1 MQNKSCGK
9 FDLAHWNIIYQTFK
23 VQRSGQFEKSA
34 HWEESMIANATTAPS
49 ATPSNSFRWMQL
61 IIGVVC
67 MAMIANLQYGW
78 TYFVA
83 PMAKAN
89 SWDVAGIQIAFSIFV
104 ALETWLTPLEG
115 WIVDSLG
122 PRGPRLMVAAGGIL
136 VAIGWLINA
145 KAGSLQAL
153 YGGAVVSGIGAGA
166 IYATCVG
173 NAVKWF
179 PDRRGLAVGLTA
191 AGFGA
196 GAAVTV
202 IPIQMMIASI
212 GYADTFF
219 WFALGQGAI
228 IFVLAWFLRPPLP
241 GEVASGSA
249 VKVLQS
255 KTSSTPGQM
264 LSSPVFWLLYVMF
277 ILVSASGLMV
287 TAQIA
292 LIAKDFGVAQTVVL
306 FGFTT
311 LIVAGVIDNLAN
323 GGARPFFG
331 WVSDQIGREYT
342 MAIAFSA
349 GGVAYWLLGTAGT
362 TPWTFVI
369 CAALIFFTWGEIFS
383 LFPST
388 CTDMFGPKYATTN
401 TSLLYTAKGLAAFV
415 VPLANILKAYTGNW
429 HAVFAAASIMNFI
442 VVLMALFIVRPMR
455 ISISAKENKSAVGQP
470 AE

>member
-1 MQNKSCGK
+1 
-9 FDLAHWNIIYQTFK
+9 
-23 VQRSGQFEKSA
+23 
-34 HWEESMIANATTAPS
+34 
-49 ATPSNSFRWMQL
+49 
-61 IIGVVC
+61 
-67 MAMIANLQYGW
+67 
-78 TYFVA
+78 
-83 PMAKAN
+83 
-89 SWDVAGIQIAFSIFV
+89 
-104 ALETWLTPLEG
+104 
-115 WIVDSLG
+115 
-122 PRGPRLMVAAGGIL
+122 MVAAGGIF
-136 VAIGWLINA
+136 VALGWLINA
-145 KAGSLQAL
+145 WAGSLEML
-153 YGGAVVSGIGAGA
+153 YLGAVISGVGAGG

-179 PDRRGLAVGLTA
+179 PDRRGLAVGITA

-219 WFALGQGAI
+219 WFALGQGST
-228 IFVLAWFLRPPLP
+228 IFVLSWLLRSPMP
-241 GEVASGSA
+241 GEVPSGSA

-264 LSSPVFWLLYVMF
+264 LRSPVFWLLYLMF
-277 ILVSASGLMV
+277 VLVSASGLMV
-287 TAQIA
+287 AAQIA
-292 LIAKDFGVAQTVVL
+292 LIAKDYGVAQTVVL
-306 FGFTT
+306 FGATT
-311 LIVAGVIDNLAN
+311 LIVSGVIDNLAN

-342 MAIAFSA
+342 MAIAFTA
-349 GGVAYWLLGTAGT
+349 GGLAYWLLGTAGT

-401 TSLLYTAKGLAAFV
+401 TSLLYTAKGLSAFV
-415 VPLANILKAYTGNW
+415 VPLANVLKNYTGSW
-429 HAVFAAASIMNFI
+429 HGVFAVAAIMNFI
-442 VVLMALFIVRPMR
+442 VVGLALFVVKPMR
-455 ISISAKENKSAVGQP
+455 LSIIASENKDGRAVGQP

>member
-1 MQNKSCGK
+1 MV
-9 FDLAHWNIIYQTFK
+9 A
-23 VQRSGQFEKSA
+23 SA
-34 HWEESMIANATTAPS
+34 AAPS
-49 ATPSNSFRWMQL
+49 SQAPSNGYRWMQL

-78 TYFVA
+78 TYFVG
-83 PMAKAN
+83 PMAKAH
-89 SWDVAGIQIAFSIFV
+89 SWDVGAIQVAFSIFV

-122 PRGPRLMVAAGGIL
+122 PLRGPRLMVAAGGVF
-136 VAIGWLINA
+136 VALGWLINA
-145 KAGSLQAL
+145 KAGSLEML
-153 YGGAVVSGIGAGA
+153 YVGAIVSGIGAGG

-179 PDRRGLAVGLTA
+179 PDRRGLAVGFTA

-219 WFALGQGAI
+219 WFAWGQGGI
-228 IFVLAWFLRPPLP
+228 IFILAWLLRSPLP
-241 GEVASGSA
+241 SEVPPASA

-264 LSSPVFWLLYVMF
+264 LASPIFWLLYVMF
-277 ILVSASGLMV
+277 VLVSASGLMV
-287 TAQIA
+287 AAQIA
-292 LIAKDFGVAQTVVL
+292 VIAKDYGVGQTVLL
-306 FGFTT
+306 FGAST

-342 MAIAFSA
+342 MAIAFTA
-349 GGVAYWLLGTAGT
+349 GGLAYWLLGTAGT

-401 TSLLYTAKGLAAFV
+401 TSLLYTAKGLSAFV
-415 VPLANILKAYTGNW
+415 VPLANVMKNYTGSW
-429 HAVFAAASIMNFI
+429 HAVFAIAAIMNFI
-442 VVLMALFIVRPMR
+442 VVAMALFVVRPMR
-455 ISISAKENKSAVGQP
+455 LSIRASQDKSTVGQP

>member
-1 MQNKSCGK
+1 
-9 FDLAHWNIIYQTFK
+9 
-23 VQRSGQFEKSA
+23 
-34 HWEESMIANATTAPS
+34 MIASAATEPTQV
-49 ATPSNSFRWMQL
+49 PSNGFRWMQL
-61 IIGVVC
+61 IVGVVC

-78 TYFVA
+78 TYFVG
-83 PMAKAN
+83 PMAKAHA
-89 SWDVAGIQIAFSIFV
+89 WDVGGIQVAFSIFV
-104 ALETWLTPLEG
+104 ALETWLTPVEG
-115 WIVDSLG
+115 WIVDTLG
-122 PRGPRLMVAAGGIL
+122 PQRGPKLMVAAGGIF
-136 VAIGWLINA
+136 VALGWLINA
-145 KAGSLQAL
+145 WAGSLEML
-153 YGGAVVSGIGAGA
+153 YLGAVISGVGAGG

-202 IPIQMMIASI
+202 IPIQMMIAAI

-219 WFALGQGAI
+219 WFAWGQGGI
-228 IFVLAWFLRPPLP
+228 IFVVAWLLRSPLP
-241 GEVASGSA
+241 GEVPSAST

-264 LSSPVFWLLYVMF
+264 LASPIFWLLYLMF
-277 ILVSASGLMV
+277 VLVSASGLMV
-287 TAQIA
+287 AAQIA
-292 LIAKDFGVAQTVVL
+292 LIAKDYGVAQTVVL
-306 FGFTT
+306 FGATT

-342 MAIAFSA
+342 MAIAFMA
-349 GGVAYWLLGTAGT
+349 GGLAYWLLGTAGT

-401 TSLLYTAKGLAAFV
+401 TSLLYTAKGLSAFG
-415 VPLANILKAYTGNW
+415 VPLANVLKNYSGGW
-429 HAVFAAASIMNFI
+429 HTVFGVAAIMNFI
-442 VVLMALFIVRPMR
+442 VVALALLVVRPMR
-455 ISISAKENKSAVGQP
+455 LSISAAESDVDAVVGQA

>member
-1 MQNKSCGK
+1 MVS
-9 FDLAHWNIIYQTFK
+9 FK
-23 VQRSGQFEKSA
+23 KARIRGEA
-34 HWEESMIANATTAPS
+34 MITNATTATNP
-49 ATPSNSFRWMQL
+49 ATSNSFRWMQL

-89 SWDVAGIQIAFSIFV
+89 SWDIAGIQVAFSIFV

-122 PRGPRLMVAAGGIL
+122 PDRGPKLMVAAGGVL

-145 KAGSLQAL
+145 EAGSLSAL
-153 YGGAVVSGIGAGA
+153 YVGAVVSGIGAGG

-219 WFALGQGAI
+219 WFALGQGSF
-228 IFVLAWFLRPPLP
+228 IFVLAWFLRSPHS
-241 GEVASGSA
+241 GEVPTGPA

-255 KTSSTPGQM
+255 KTSSTPSQM

-277 ILVSASGLMV
+277 VLVSASGLMV

-292 LIAKDFGVAQTVVL
+292 LIAKDYGVAQSVIL
-306 FGFTT
+306 FGATT

-342 MAIAFSA
+342 MAIAFTA
-349 GGVAYWLLGTAGT
+349 GGLAYWLLGTAGT

-401 TSLLYTAKGLAAFV
+401 TSLLYTAKGLSAFV
-415 VPLANILKAYTGNW
+415 VPLANVLKGYTGNW
-429 HAVFAAASIMNFI
+429 HAVFGVAAVMNFV
-442 VVLMALFIVRPMR
+442 VVLMALFVVRPMR
-455 ISISAKENKSAVGQP
+455 LSISALENKSAVGQP

>member
-1 MQNKSCGK
+1 MTIS
-9 FDLAHWNIIYQTFK
+9 
-23 VQRSGQFEKSA
+23 
-34 HWEESMIANATTAPS
+34 TTAAPPS
-49 ATPSNSFRWMQL
+49 GGFRWVQL

-78 TYFVA
+78 TYFVG
-83 PMAKAN
+83 PMAKAH
-89 SWDVAGIQIAFSIFV
+89 SWDIGSIQVAFSIFV
-104 ALETWLTPLEG
+104 ALETWLTPVEG

-122 PRGPRLMVAAGGIL
+122 PQRGPKLMVAAGGVF

-145 KAGSLQAL
+145 KAGSLEML
-153 YGGAVVSGIGAGA
+153 YLGAVISGVGAGG

-179 PDRRGLAVGLTA
+179 PDRRGLAVGFTA

-219 WFALGQGAI
+219 WFALGQGGI
-228 IFVLAWFLRPPLP
+228 IFIVAWFLRSPEP
-241 GEVASGSA
+241 GEVPSASA
-249 VKVLQS
+249 VKVLQA

-264 LSSPVFWLLYVMF
+264 LTSPIFWVLYIMF
-277 ILVSASGLMV
+277 VLVSASGLMV
-287 TAQIA
+287 AAQIA
-292 LIAKDFGVAQTVVL
+292 LIAKDYGVAQTVVL
-306 FGFTT
+306 FGATT
-311 LIVAGVIDNLAN
+311 LIVSGVIDNLAN

-342 MAIAFSA
+342 MAIAFAA

-401 TSLLYTAKGLAAFV
+401 TSLLYTAKGVSAFI
-415 VPLANILKAYTGNW
+415 VPLANVLKTYSGNW
-429 HAVFAAASIMNFI
+429 HAVFAVAAVMNFI
-442 VVLMALFIVRPMR
+442 VVALALFVVRPLR
-455 ISISAKENKSAVGQP
+455 HDASESKRESTVRQP

>member
-1 MQNKSCGK
+1 MSTTSQAAG
-9 FDLAHWNIIYQTFK
+9 
-23 VQRSGQFEKSA
+23 SA
-34 HWEESMIANATTAPS
+34 AV
-49 ATPSNSFRWMQL
+49 SNGFRWTQL

-78 TYFVA
+78 TYFVG

-89 SWDVAGIQIAFSIFV
+89 SWDVAGIQVAFSIFV
-104 ALETWLTPLEG
+104 ALETWLTPVEG

-122 PRGPRLMVAAGGIL
+122 QRGPKLVVAIGGIL
-136 VAIGWLINA
+136 AALGWLINS
-145 KAGSLQAL
+145 KATTLEML
-153 YGGAVVSGIGAGA
+153 YVGATVSGIGAGA

-202 IPIQMMIASI
+202 IPIQKMIESI

-219 WFALGQGAI
+219 WFAIFQGVTV
-228 IFVLAWFLRPPLP
+228 FVLAWVLRPPLP
-241 GEVASGSA
+241 GEVPSGSA

-264 LSSPVFWLLYVMF
+264 LKSPVFWLLYLMF
-277 ILVSASGLMV
+277 VLVSASGLMV
-287 TAQIA
+287 AAQIA
-292 LIAKDFGVAQTVVL
+292 LIAKDYGVASTVVL
-306 FGFTT
+306 FGATT
-311 LIVAGVIDNLAN
+311 LIVSGVIDNLAN

-342 MAIAFSA
+342 MAIAFTA
-349 GGVAYWLLGTAGT
+349 GGIAYWLLGSFGT

-401 TSLLYTAKGLAAFV
+401 TALLYTAKGLSAFV
-415 VPLANILKAYTGNW
+415 VPLANVLKSQTGSW
-429 HAVFAAASIMNFI
+429 HAVFIVAAIMNFV
-442 VVLMALFIVRPMR
+442 VVLLALFVVRPWR
-455 ISISAKENKSAVGQP
+455 ISISQAEDSRGAIGQP

>member
-1 MQNKSCGK
+1 MVFN
-9 FDLAHWNIIYQTFK
+9 T
-23 VQRSGQFEKSA
+23 
-34 HWEESMIANATTAPS
+34 NATATSIPS
-49 ATPSNSFRWMQL
+49 SNGFRWMQL

-89 SWDVAGIQIAFSIFV
+89 SWDVAGIQVAFSIFV

-115 WIVDSLG
+115 WIVDTLG
-122 PRGPRLMVAAGGIL
+122 QRGPKLMVAAGGVF
-136 VAIGWLINA
+136 VALGWLINA
-145 KAGSLQAL
+145 KAGSLEAL
-153 YGGAVVSGIGAGA
+153 YLGAVISGIGAGG

-202 IPIQMMIASI
+202 IPIQKMIASV

-219 WFALGQGAI
+219 WFAVGQGAI
-228 IFVLAWFLRPPLP
+228 IFAVAWFLRPPLP

-255 KTSSTPGQM
+255 RTSSTPGQM
-264 LSSPVFWLLYVMF
+264 LASPVFWLLYVMF
-277 ILVSASGLMV
+277 VLVSASGLMV

-292 LIAKDFGVAQTVVL
+292 LIAKDYGVAQTVIL
-306 FGFTT
+306 FGAST

-331 WVSDQIGREYT
+331 WMSDQIGREYT
-342 MAIAFSA
+342 MAIAFCA
-349 GGVAYWLLGTAGT
+349 GGLAYWLLGSAGT

-401 TSLLYTAKGLAAFV
+401 TSLLYTAKGVSAFA
-415 VPLANILKAYTGNW
+415 VPLANILKNYTGDW
-429 HAVFAAASIMNFI
+429 HAVFAAAAVMNF
-442 VVLMALFIVRPMR
+442 VVVAMALFVVRPMR
-455 ISISAKENKSAVGQP
+455 LSIRASEDKAVGQL

>member
-1 MQNKSCGK
+1 MVAS
-9 FDLAHWNIIYQTFK
+9 T
-23 VQRSGQFEKSA
+23 
-34 HWEESMIANATTAPS
+34 NAAAPTAAPS
-49 ATPSNSFRWMQL
+49 NGYRWMQL
-61 IIGVVC
+61 IIGVIC

-78 TYFVA
+78 TYFVN
-83 PMAKAN
+83 PMAKAH
-89 SWDVAGIQIAFSIFV
+89 SWDVGSIQVAFSIFV
-104 ALETWLTPLEG
+104 ALETWLTPVEG

-122 PRGPRLMVAAGGIL
+122 PRRGPSLMVAAGGVM

-145 KAGSLQAL
+145 WAGSLAML
-153 YGGAVVSGIGAGA
+153 YFGSVVSGIGAGG

-202 IPIQMMIASI
+202 IPIQRMIASI

-219 WFALGQGAI
+219 WFALGQGGV
-228 IFVLAWFLRPPLP
+228 IFVLAWLLRSPEPN
-241 GEVASGSA
+241 EVPSAGA

-255 KTSSTPGQM
+255 KFSSTPTEM
-264 LSSPVFWLLYVMF
+264 LASPIFWLLYVMF
-277 ILVSASGLMV
+277 VLVSASGLMV
-287 TAQIA
+287 AAQIA
-292 LIAKDFGVAQTVVL
+292 VIAKDYGVGDVIVLGATVL
-306 FGFTT
+306 T
-311 LIVAGVIDNLAN
+311 VAGIIDNLAN

-342 MAIAFSA
+342 MAIAFTA
-349 GGVAYWLLGTAGT
+349 GGLAYWLLGTAGT
-362 TPWTFVI
+362 TPWTFII

-401 TSLLYTAKGLAAFV
+401 TSLLYTAKGLSAFV
-415 VPLANILKAYTGNW
+415 VPLANVLKSYSGSW
-429 HAVFAAASIMNFI
+429 HSVFAVAAIMNFI
-442 VVLMALFIVRPMR
+442 VVGLALFVVRPMR
-455 ISISAKENKSAVGQP
+455 ISISASQEKKSAIGQP

>member
-1 MQNKSCGK
+1 MTATAAGG
-9 FDLAHWNIIYQTFK
+9 
-23 VQRSGQFEKSA
+23 SGQR
-34 HWEESMIANATTAPS
+34 PS
-49 ATPSNSFRWMQL
+49 DGFRWTQL
-61 IIGVVC
+61 IIGIIC

-78 TYFVA
+78 TYFVG

-89 SWDVAGIQIAFSIFV
+89 AWSTGSIQVAFSIFV
-104 ALETWLTPLEG
+104 ALETWLTPIEG

-122 PRGPRLMVAAGGIL
+122 PRGPKFMVAAGGIF

-145 KAGSLQAL
+145 KAGSIEAL
-153 YGGAVVSGIGAGA
+153 YAGAVVSGIGAGA

-202 IPIQMMIASI
+202 IPIQRMIASV
-212 GYADTFF
+212 GYSDTFF
-219 WFALGQGAI
+219 WFAIVQGGI
-228 IFVLAWFLRPPLP
+228 VFVLAWLLRSPLA
-241 GEVASGSA
+241 GEVPSANA
-249 VKVLQS
+249 VKVQQARH
-255 KTSSTPGQM
+255 SSTPGQM

-277 ILVSASGLMV
+277 VMVSASGLMV

-292 LIAKDFGVAQTVVL
+292 LIAKDYGVSETVML
-306 FGFTT
+306 FGMTT
-311 LIVAGVIDNLAN
+311 LILSGLIDNVAN
-323 GGARPFFG
+323 GAARPFFG
-331 WVSDQIGREYT
+331 WVSDQIGREAT
-342 MAIAFSA
+342 MAIAFTA
-349 GGVAYWLLGTAGT
+349 GGVAYWLLGVAGT

-388 CTDMFGPKYATTN
+388 CTDIFGSKYATTN
-401 TSLLYTAKGLAAFV
+401 TSLLYTAKGLSAFV
-415 VPLANILKAYTGNW
+415 VPLANVLKTQTGSW
-429 HAVFAAASIMNFI
+429 HSVFVAASIMNF
-442 VVLMALFIVRPMR
+442 VVVGLALFAVRPLR
-455 ISISAKENKSAVGQP
+455 QSLTASENKNTVGQA

>member
-1 MQNKSCGK
+1 
-9 FDLAHWNIIYQTFK
+9 
-23 VQRSGQFEKSA
+23 
-34 HWEESMIANATTAPS
+34 MIANAATAPS
-49 ATPSNSFRWMQL
+49 QAPSNSYRWMQL

-78 TYFVA
+78 TYFVS
-83 PMAKAN
+83 PMSKAH
-89 SWDVAGIQIAFSIFV
+89 SWDVGSIQLAFSIFV
-104 ALETWLTPLEG
+104 ALETWLTPLQG

-122 PRGPRLMVAAGGIL
+122 PQRGPKLMVAAGGVL

-145 KAGSLQAL
+145 KAESLGML
-153 YGGAVVSGIGAGA
+153 YFGAVVSGIGAGG

-191 AGFGA
+191 GGFGG
-196 GAAVTV
+196 GAVITV

-228 IFVLAWFLRPPLP
+228 IFVLAWLLRSPQP
-241 GEVASGSA
+241 GEVPSASG

-264 LSSPVFWLLYVMF
+264 LASPVFWLLYVMF
-277 ILVSASGLMV
+277 VLVSASGLMV

-292 LIAKDFGVAQTVVL
+292 VIAKDYGIAQTVIL
-306 FGFTT
+306 FGGTT
-311 LIVAGVIDNLAN
+311 LIVAGIIDSIAN

-342 MAIAFSA
+342 MAIAFTT
-349 GGVAYWLLGTAGT
+349 GGLAYWLLGTAGT

-369 CAALIFFTWGEIFS
+369 SAALIFFTWGEIFS

-401 TSLLYTAKGLAAFV
+401 TSLLYTAKGLSALV
-415 VPLANILKAYTGNW
+415 VPLANVLKDYTGSW
-429 HAVFAAASIMNFI
+429 HSVFAVAAVMNFI
-442 VVLMALFIVRPMR
+442 VVAMALFVVRPMR
-455 ISISAKENKSAVGQP
+455 LSINASENKDKRAVGQP

>member
-1 MQNKSCGK
+1 
-9 FDLAHWNIIYQTFK
+9 
-23 VQRSGQFEKSA
+23 
-34 HWEESMIANATTAPS
+34 MIANATTAPTT
-49 ATPSNSFRWMQL
+49 APSNGFRWMQL

-78 TYFVA
+78 TYFVS

-89 SWDVAGIQIAFSIFV
+89 SWDVAGIQVAFAIFV
-104 ALETWLTPLEG
+104 ALETWLTPFEG

-122 PRGPRLMVAAGGIL
+122 QRGPKLMVAAGGVF
-136 VAIGWLINA
+136 VAIGWIINA
-145 KAGSLQAL
+145 KASSLNAL
-153 YGGAVVSGIGAGA
+153 YLGAIVSGIGAGG

-202 IPIQMMIASI
+202 IPIQMMITSI

-219 WFALGQGAI
+219 WFALVQGAT

-241 GEVASGSA
+241 AEVPTGSA

-255 KTSSTPGQM
+255 RTSSTPGQM
-264 LSSPVFWLLYVMF
+264 LASPVFWLLYVMF

-292 LIAKDFGVAQTVVL
+292 LIAKDYGVANSVIL
-306 FGFTT
+306 FGGTT
-311 LIVAGVIDNLAN
+311 LIVAGIIDNLAN

-342 MAIAFSA
+342 MAIAFTA
-349 GGVAYWLLGTAGT
+349 GGLAYWLLGMAGT

-369 CAALIFFTWGEIFS
+369 SAALIFFTWGEIFS

-401 TSLLYTAKGLAAFV
+401 TSLLYTAKGLSAFV
-415 VPLANILKAYTGNW
+415 VPLANILKTYTGNW
-429 HAVFAAASIMNFI
+429 HAVFAVAAIMNFV
-442 VVLMALFIVRPMR
+442 VVLMALFVVRPMR
-455 ISISAKENKSAVGQP
+455 LSISASEKSAVGQP

>member
-1 MQNKSCGK
+1 
-9 FDLAHWNIIYQTFK
+9 
-23 VQRSGQFEKSA
+23 
-34 HWEESMIANATTAPS
+34 MIANAATPPRPAPS
-49 ATPSNSFRWMQL
+49 NGFRWIQL
-61 IIGVVC
+61 ITGVVC

-78 TYFVA
+78 TYFVS
-83 PMAKAN
+83 PMAKAH
-89 SWDVAGIQIAFSIFV
+89 SWDVGSIQVAFSIFV
-104 ALETWLTPLEG
+104 ALETWLTPVEG

-122 PRGPRLMVAAGGIL
+122 PNRGPKLMVAAGGL
-136 VAIGWLINA
+136 FVALGWLINA
-145 KAGSLQAL
+145 KAGSLEML
-153 YGGAVVSGIGAGA
+153 YLGAVVSGIGAGG

-219 WFALGQGAI
+219 WFALGQGGI
-228 IFVLAWFLRPPLP
+228 IFALAWLLRSPQP
-241 GEVASGSA
+241 GEAPSGSA

-264 LSSPVFWLLYVMF
+264 LASPVFWLLYVMF
-277 ILVSASGLMV
+277 VLVSASGLMV
-287 TAQIA
+287 AAQIA
-292 LIAKDFGVAQTVVL
+292 LIAKDYGVAQTVVL
-306 FGFTT
+306 FGATT
-311 LIVAGVIDNLAN
+311 LIVSGVIDNLAN

-342 MAIAFSA
+342 MGIAFAA
-349 GGVAYWLLGTAGT
+349 GGLAYWLLGSAGT

-401 TSLLYTAKGLAAFV
+401 TSLLYTAKGLSAFV
-415 VPLANILKAYTGNW
+415 VPLANVLKNYTGNW
-429 HAVFAAASIMNFI
+429 HAVFAVAAIMNFI
-442 VVLMALFIVRPMR
+442 VVALALFVVRPMR
-455 ISISAKENKSAVGQP
+455 ISISASENKAEGAVGQP

>member
-1 MQNKSCGK
+1 MSKAS
-9 FDLAHWNIIYQTFK
+9 
-23 VQRSGQFEKSA
+23 V
-34 HWEESMIANATTAPS
+34 TTAPS
-49 ATPSNSFRWMQL
+49 DGFRWTQL
-61 IIGVVC
+61 IIGVIC

-78 TYFVA
+78 TYFVG

-89 SWDVAGIQIAFSIFV
+89 SWDVGGIQVAFSIFV
-104 ALETWLTPLEG
+104 ALETWLTPVEG

-122 PRGPRLMVAAGGIL
+122 PRGPKLAVAVGGLL
-136 VAIGWLINA
+136 VALGWIINS
-145 KAGSLQAL
+145 KAASLGML
-153 YGGAVVSGIGAGA
+153 YAGAAISGIGAGA

-202 IPIQMMIASI
+202 IPIQNMIASI

-219 WFALGQGAI
+219 WFAIGQGAI
-228 IFVLAWFLRPPLP
+228 IFVLAWILRPPMA
-241 GEVASGSA
+241 GEVPTGSA

-264 LSSPVFWLLYVMF
+264 LKSPVFWMLYLMF
-277 ILVSASGLMV
+277 VLVSASGLMV
-287 TAQIA
+287 AAQIA
-292 LIAKDFGVAQTVVL
+292 LIAKDYGVASTVVL
-306 FGFTT
+306 FGATT
-311 LIVAGVIDNLAN
+311 LIVSGVIDNLAN

-331 WVSDQIGREYT
+331 WVSDQIGREFT
-342 MAIAFSA
+342 MAIAFTA
-349 GGVAYWLLGTAGT
+349 GGIAYWLLGNFGT

-401 TSLLYTAKGLAAFV
+401 TSLLYTAKGLSAFV
-415 VPLANILKAYTGNW
+415 VPLANVLKSYTGSW
-429 HAVFAAASIMNFI
+429 HTVFIVASIMNFA
-442 VVLMALFIVRPMR
+442 VVIMALFVVRPMR
-455 ISISAKENKSAVGQP
+455 ISISQEENKGAVGQP